1 MKILSILRRNF
12 AKYGAPVLLSL
23 LSASYI
29 AQAQIVNPSQPAT
42 GVPTAGPGI
51 AVAGQQVSVNYG
63 VANSP
68 FTGNM
73 SIGGTLGV
81 TGASTLGATSATTL
95 SASSTVSGAGFTAFM
110 ASPPA
115 IGSTAAG
122 TGAFTTLANSST
134 FTSTGAAVLNGA
146 VSGTGIATYEANIN
160 HVQTYATVA
169 ALRALPSCVVGSLY
183 ASQGYAAQAD
193 SGNAQYV
200 CTSDVASADNGGN
213 IIATATNR
221 LYLQTVGGIVNPK
234 QFGAKCDGATNDF
247 TAFTN
252 ALTYGNSLGSATLT
266 MPVTSASCV
275 INSKLT
281 LYPNTVGVE
290 GGGAAWNFGSITT
303 GFAMS
308 FSQSVNDP
316 NARPAYNKA
325 HPMRNL
331 IIIGPGSGTTVAMDM
346 SDHNPAASGTVFTIA
361 GVTLQ
366 GLGFQNFPVDIEF
379 GNGAFLINI
388 IASEFYI
395 TGGSGYTTSQLFD
408 ASTNGGENIT
418 YIGCFFGKV
427 QGTAITNNNANA
439 SIFTK
444 SSSFDYNAQILH
456 TTGGYQELDGY
467 VETNTDSAYW
477 YDIAGVNTV
486 VKVSGDIVIT
496 GNKANFEMFNVQSS
510 ATNGGLNL
518 DASIEFAGGV
528 SYTVPSK
535 SLITGTGRAVVV
547 TRGTSSSTVH
557 PAMGGSTNTLAN
569 PGFENTNIAEWSLAG
584 TIPPA
589 RTTAQFHS
597 GAASLGFTDLFS
609 NPSPPNATKTI
620 ACSPGQTA
628 TGGFW
633 HMAPTLTGT
642 GATWFV
648 SFAYTDS
655 SGTLPTMTTSTLVGI
670 TTNLAT
676 WTYVP
681 IGQTFP
687 APSGTQKASITFTF
701 FGASSGTPAAFLDD
715 VAFSCN

>member
-1 MKILSILRRNF
+1 MKRILSATLLCIASAF
-12 AKYGAPVLLSL
+12 AFAQTFPVQNL
-23 LSASYI
+23 
-29 AQAQIVNPSQPAT
+29 QVNGTS
-42 GVPTAGPGI
+42 
-51 AVAGQQVSVNYG
+51 S
-63 VANSP
+63 
-68 FTGNM
+68 F
-73 SIGGTLGV
+73 GGTM
-81 TGASTLGATSATTL
+81 
-95 SASSTVSGAGFTAFM
+95 SGAGL
-110 ASPPA
+110 ASHD
-115 IGSTAAG
+115 AG
-122 TGAFTTLANSST
+122 
-134 FTSTGAAVLNGA
+134 V
-146 VSGTGIATYEANIN
+146 N
-160 HVQTYATVA
+160 HVQTVANVA
-169 ALRALPSCVVGSLY
+169 ALRALPSCVVGLLY
-183 ASQGYAAQAD
+183 ADQGYTGPAD
-193 SGNAQYV
+193 GGNGTFV
-200 CTSDVASADNGGN
+200 CTSDTSSADNGGN

-281 LYPNTVGVE
+281 LYPNTVGIE
-290 GGGAAWNFGSITT
+290 GGGAAWNFGAITT

-308 FSQSVNDP
+308 FSQSINDP

-331 IIIGPGSGTTVAMDM
+331 VLIGPGSGTTTAMDM

-366 GLGFQNFPVDIEF
+366 GLGFQNFPQDIEF

-388 IASEFYI
+388 ISSEFYI

-408 ASTNGGENIT
+408 VSTNGGENIN
-418 YIGCFFGKV
+418 YFGCFFGKV
-427 QGTAITNNNANA
+427 QGTAITNNNVNA

-444 SSSFDYNAQILH
+444 NSSFDYSAQILK
-456 TTGGYQELDGY
+456 TVGGYQELDGY
-467 VETNTDSAYW
+467 VESNTDTAYW
-477 YDIAGVNTV
+477 YDISGTNTV
-486 VKVSGDIVIT
+486 VKVAGDIVIT

-510 ATNGGLNL
+510 AVNGGLNL
-518 DASIEFAGGV
+518 DASVEFAGGV
-528 SYTVPSK
+528 SYTVPSN
-535 SLITGTGRAVVV
+535 SLITGTGRAVVSL
-547 TRGTSSSTVH
+547 RGTSQSTVH

-584 TIPPA
+584 TVPPA
-589 RTTAQFHS
+589 RTTSQFHS

-609 NPSPPNATKTI
+609 NPTPPSAAKAI
-620 ACSPGQTA
+620 ACNPGQSA

-633 HMAPTLTGT
+633 YLAPNVTGT

-648 SFAYTDS
+648 SFSYTDS
-655 SGTLPTMTTSTLVGI
+655 SATLPTMTSSTLVGI
-670 TTNLAT
+670 TTNQAT

-687 APSGTQKASITFTF
+687 APSGTQKAVVSFSF
-701 FGASSGTPAAFLDD
+701 FGASSGTAAAFIDD